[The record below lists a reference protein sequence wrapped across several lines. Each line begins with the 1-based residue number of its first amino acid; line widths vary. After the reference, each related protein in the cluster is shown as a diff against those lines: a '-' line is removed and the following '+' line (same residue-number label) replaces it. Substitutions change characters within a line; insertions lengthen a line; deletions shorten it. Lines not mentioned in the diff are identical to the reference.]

1 MISNTHTHTKDCPDR
16 KAAVAD
22 RKAHDTLIRA
32 REQRLQLL
40 ARAEWF
46 DDGPVHRPSY
56 NPEPNRGRQPAPL
69 YEEVSTENSLTLPT
83 SPALFELWASPP
95 PAA

>member
-1 MISNTHTHTKDCPDR
+1 MISNTYTHTKDCPDR

-32 REQRLQLL
+32 RAQRLQLL
-40 ARAEWF
+40 AHAEWF
-46 DDGPVHRPSY
+46 DEGPVHGPSY
-56 NPEPNRGRQPAPL
+56 NPEANRGHQPAPP
-69 YEEVSTENSLTLPT
+69 YEGVLAENNALPT
-83 SPALFELWASPP
+83 SPALLELWASRP